1 MGYDER
7 DIARNKTPEHQWE
20 RYYNLKPGDVYV
32 EAGAYLCRYGRI
44 ASRKVGP
51 GGRVI
56 LIEPSPQN
64 VEVIKEVIDEMN
76 LGNVILVE
84 KAVWSEKGTNLF
96 RVDGNPGASQL
107 VFQQIPSAE
116 IIEVKTDTVDNILD
130 GLGLN
135 HVDLFAA
142 DVENAEVEMVKG
154 MKRGLG
160 EERIKNIAIA
170 AYHKHPDGNYAEISM
185 MLRKKGYRVIKVWG
199 GVVYAHVSRT
209 TQS

>member
-7 DIARNKTPEHQWE
+7 DVARNKTPEHQWE

-44 ASRKVGP
+44 ASRKVGS

-56 LIEPSPQN
+56 LIEPSPRN

-96 RVDGNPGASQL
+96 RVDGNRRPYR
-107 VFQQIPSAE
+107 
-116 IIEVKTDTVDNILD
+116 N
-130 GLGLN
+130 
-135 HVDLFAA
+135 
-142 DVENAEVEMVKG
+142 
-154 MKRGLG
+154 
-160 EERIKNIAIA
+160 
-170 AYHKHPDGNYAEISM
+170 GNYAEISM
-185 MLRKKGYRVIKVWG
+185 MLEEKGYRVIKVWG